1 MFDFWPSRPLRIAS
15 LVKQIPKFDE
25 MELSPDGRLVRG
37 GVELHMNDYC
47 RRAVRTGCELAL
59 ASEGTCTAITLG
71 PPEADSVLREA
82 ILCGCAGGLHVSD
95 PAFAGSDTLATA
107 TALAAAL
114 DRHGPWDLVLCG
126 RHSIDA
132 DTGQVPAQLAE
143 LLGLPLLTGVR
154 ELTVD
159 GEEVAALL
167 EHNDEWIKARVDL
180 PAVLSCA
187 ERLCDP
193 CKIKEPEAWATVDA
207 SLIRAVT
214 AADLGAGPW
223 GQVGSPTTVG
233 AVRTLDV
240 ERAGERLDGNQAGI
254 TRVVEVV
261 GRRLADPRAEPEGA
275 GSVPQTR
282 ASGPAVWVVV
292 EPDRKRTTGELLGAA
307 AVLAAGL
314 DGMVVAA
321 GPLPGELEVLS
332 AQGADRVVV
341 VDRADGADL
350 ARVLAERMADD
361 PPWAVLAPGTDWGR
375 QVAGRLAVRLGAG
388 LTGDA
393 VGVEARAGR
402 LVALKPAFG
411 GRLVAEITC
420 SSPVQ
425 MATVRPG
432 VLPLPDPRLAVD
444 IPVETHLVEVGSTV
458 RVVKRWRDN
467 DSGNLGTAGVVIG
480 VGQGV
485 EPSDYEVLD
494 GLAARIGAV
503 VGATR
508 KVTDRG
514 WMPRARQ
521 IGITGHSI
529 APALYLAV
537 GTSGRFNHMIGAR
550 SAGTVVG
557 VNTDPDCELWDWCDV
572 GVVGDWREVLE
583 ALIPRLAKLGI
594 GA

>member
-1 MFDFWPSRPLRIAS
+1 VFDFRPSRPLRIAS
-15 LVKQIPKFDE
+15 LVKQIPKFEE
-25 MELSPDGRLVRG
+25 MELSPDGRLVRA

-59 ASEGTCTAITLG
+59 ASKGTCTAITLG

-82 ILCGCAGGLHVSD
+82 ILCGCARGLHVSD

-107 TALAAAL
+107 AALATAL

-126 RHSIDA
+126 RYSIDA

-143 LLGLPLLTGVR
+143 LLSLPLLIGVR
-154 ELTVD
+154 ELAVD

-167 EHNDEWIKARVDL
+167 EHNDEWIRARVGL

-193 CKIKEPEAWATVDA
+193 CKIKEPEVWATVDA
-207 SLIRAVT
+207 DLIRVVT

-223 GQVGSPTTVG
+223 GQAGSPTTVG

-240 ERAGERLDGNQAGI
+240 ERAGERLDGSQAAV
-254 TRVVEVV
+254 TRVAEVV
-261 GRRLADPRAEPEGA
+261 GRRLADRNTKPKET

-282 ASGPAVWVVV
+282 ASGPAVWVVT
-292 EPDRKRTTGELLGAA
+292 EPDRKRTTAELLGAA
-307 AVLAAGL
+307 SMLAAEL
-314 DGMVVAA
+314 DGMVVSAE
-321 GPLPGELEVLS
+321 PSPGELEILS

-350 ARVLAERMADD
+350 ARALAERMAHD

-393 VGVEARAGR
+393 VGLEARGGR
-402 LVALKPAFG
+402 LVALKPALG

-432 VLPLPDPRLAVD
+432 VLPLLDPRLAVD
-444 IPVETHLVEVGSTV
+444 IPVETLLVEARSTV
-458 RVVKRWRDN
+458 QVVKAWRDN
-467 DSGNLGTAGVVIG
+467 DSVNLSTASVVIG

-494 GLAARIGAV
+494 GFAAQIGAV

-537 GTSGRFNHMIGAR
+537 GTSGRFNHMIGVC

-583 ALIPRLAKLGI
+583 SLIPRLAKLGI

>member
-1 MFDFWPSRPLRIAS
+1 VFDFRPSRPLRIAS
-15 LVKQIPKFDE
+15 LVKQIPKFEE

-82 ILCGCAGGLHVSD
+82 ILCGCARGLHVSD

-107 TALAAAL
+107 TALAATL

-143 LLGLPLLTGVR
+143 LLSLPLLTGVR

-167 EHNDEWIKARVDL
+167 EHNDEWIRARVDL

-207 SLIRAVT
+207 GLIRAVT

-223 GQVGSPTTVG
+223 GQAGSPTTVG

-240 ERAGERLDGNQAGI
+240 ERARERLDGHQASI
-254 TRVVEVV
+254 THVAEVV
-261 GRRLADPRAEPEGA
+261 GRRLADRRAEPKGT

-282 ASGPAVWVVV
+282 ASGPAVWVVA

-307 AVLAAGL
+307 AMLAAEL

-321 GPLPGELEVLS
+321 GPSPGEREILS

-341 VDRADGADL
+341 VNGADGADL
-350 ARVLAERMADD
+350 ARVLAGRMAND

-375 QVAGRLAVRLGAG
+375 QVAGRLAARLGAG

-393 VGVEARAGR
+393 VGLEARADR

-432 VLPLPDPRLAVD
+432 VFPLLDPRIAVD
-444 IPVETHLVEVGSTV
+444 IPVETHLVEVESTV
-458 RVVKRWRDN
+458 QVVKSWRDN
-467 DSGNLGTAGVVIG
+467 DSGNLGTADVVIG

-485 EPSDYEVLD
+485 EPSDYEVLNE
-494 GLAARIGAV
+494 LAARIGAI

-557 VNTDPDCELWDWCDV
+557 VNTDPDCELWDWCDI

-583 ALIPRLAKLGI
+583 ALVPRLAKLGI
-594 GA
+594 EA